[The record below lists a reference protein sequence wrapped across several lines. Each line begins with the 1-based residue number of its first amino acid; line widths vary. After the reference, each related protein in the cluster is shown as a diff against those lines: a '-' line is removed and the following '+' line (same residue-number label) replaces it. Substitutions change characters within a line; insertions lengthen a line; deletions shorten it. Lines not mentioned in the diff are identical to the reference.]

1 MASESVKIL
10 IQAEDQASAKIAQ
23 ASANIDANVKK
34 IKETGERAKKS
45 TEFVGTIGTMLGGSD
60 FGSFSSQLGGIIE
73 KTSQFSEVMKA
84 GGLGADMFA
93 LGLMG
98 AAASLGFMAGKALGD
113 AIFETDKYNK
123 ELEKAIQLSGELS
136 AKLSKSFREQAGR
149 EAKGID
155 LIADPAEKEKEY
167 AKLIARIE
175 TEVKGAATEV
185 LDLEKKLK
193 AAKFEEEG
201 NVLAP
206 VGITFAEGLNTL
218 PGQIEEA
225 KKRQQEYFD
234 QLQQTRAAMAAIA
247 EDQEKIGNA
256 ATESLSKE
264 AAKLEAQLADG
275 QKINEIGKSR
285 SQIIQ
290 EEIKLLE
297 DRNYNME
304 SFAQQAADL
313 GGTDEAKARNQE
325 LLIENEIKRKQL
337 DLQKELAKERQKQS
351 DDEFAAL
358 QKLEQLE
365 RSQLDSIRLKTIE
378 ATKGKEAREAEAL
391 VMQGMERT
399 DAERLARSQAAAD
412 KQLENANRI
421 REIEKDIAL
430 KTIEATKGRLAAQV
444 EEMVQGGMERSQ
456 AQDLAKRQAEADARL
471 QRSQNQQPLQ
481 AFVSRFLTRGPTEP
495 QRLEEI
501 GKQQA
506 KSLAEAV
513 GVLKSIDAQAK
524 RPTATLKLAIDGG

>member
-10 IQAEDQASAKIAQ
+10 IEAEDQASAKIAQ

-45 TEFVGTIGTMLGGSD
+45 TEFVGTIGTMLGGSEL
-60 FGSFSSQLGGIIE
+60 GSFASQLGGLIE
-73 KTSQFSEVMKA
+73 KTSQFSEVSKA
-84 GGLGADMFA
+84 GGAGAFAFKAGLVAAAAAIGFQIGSA
-93 LGLMG
+93 LGNAIFQTDKWAKKLEEAKQRFQELSQQIASANRERFQDQVATIEVLPEGEQKVEEYKKLQQDLQKEILGVEQRVKGSKKAVEEWDAAWQITGDRKGFAEQAKMQLEQDKERLKQLQEQEKQVRRTLGIEAELNDARKDNSYLENLSQQLAMLEAQQAETTKVSDIGKSQVQILQEEIALLEQRNLNMQTFAETARQATGTEAG
-98 AAASLGFMAGKALGD
+98 AAAATEMLV
-113 AIFETDKYNK
+113 
-123 ELEKAIQLSGELS
+123 ELEL
-136 AKLSKSFREQAGR
+136 
-149 EAKGID
+149 
-155 LIADPAEKEKEY
+155 
-167 AKLIARIE
+167 
-175 TEVKGAATEV
+175 
-185 LDLEKKLK
+185 KKK
-193 AAKFEEEG
+193 
-201 NVLAP
+201 
-206 VGITFAEGLNTL
+206 
-218 PGQIEEA
+218 QIE
-225 KKRQQEYFD
+225 
-234 QLQQTRAAMAAIA
+234 
-247 EDQEKIGNA
+247 
-256 ATESLSKE
+256 
-264 AAKLEAQLADG
+264 LE
-275 QKINEIGKSR
+275 
-285 SQIIQ
+285 
-290 EEIKLLE
+290 
-297 DRNYNME
+297 
-304 SFAQQAADL
+304 
-313 GGTDEAKARNQE
+313 
-325 LLIENEIKRKQL
+325 
-337 DLQKELAKERQKQS
+337 KELAKEKKKQS

-391 VMQGMERT
+391 VMQGMDRT

-412 KQLENANRI
+412 KQLENSNKI

-430 KTIEATKGRLAAQV
+430 KTIEATKGKLAAQV

-501 GKQQA
+501 GKQQV